1 MANSPSNFLIAGND
15 EHGINPPTPGKR
27 TPMMPYI
34 DRQIYENEWN
44 YAVKNAFLADCLRIG
59 FNVFDVKPNRQ
70 DLPINNRVN
79 AVNRVNPSCLVTFAY
94 NAFGDGTTFNQA
106 NGLEV
111 FYSPNNQFAQ
121 RSLNLSNAVYNEIL
135 NDTRLNGR
143 GVKTLD
149 VALLTSVRTPATL
162 IEAGFMT
169 NFEEAKLM
177 LDPDNITTI
186 GRATCRGVCEFFD
199 VDYTPIQNMTFPTLR
214 TGSRGRYVRY
224 LQFVLSKLGYAVG
237 AVDGAFGTN
246 TANAVRAFQQ
256 ANGLTP
262 DGIVGRNTW
271 YKLNNLTPD
280 ARILRKGS
288 YGAEVRYLQ
297 QKLYSKLYNVGT
309 VDGIFGQNT
318 ENAVREFQTENG
330 LAADGIVGRNTWDYL
345 MDPNRSRPLPSGF
358 RSSQNISNEDTQPT
372 NPNTIFKI

>member
-149 VALLTSVRTPATL
+149 VALLSIFSSLP
-162 IEAGFMT
+162 
-169 NFEEAKLM
+169 
-177 LDPDNITTI
+177 PDIFSN
-186 GRATCRGVCEFFD
+186 E
-199 VDYTPIQNMTFPTLR
+199 VDKTVIPN
-214 TGSRGRYVRY
+214 
-224 LQFVLSKLGYAVG
+224 KK
-237 AVDGAFGTN
+237 N
-246 TANAVRAFQQ
+246 AN
-256 ANGLTP
+256 P
-262 DGIVGRNTW
+262 P
-271 YKLNNLTPD
+271 NNLN
-280 ARILRKGS
+280 IEKIS
-288 YGAEVRYLQ
+288 INYL
-297 QKLYSKLYNVGT
+297 LVNY
-309 VDGIFGQNT
+309 
-318 ENAVREFQTENG
+318 
-330 LAADGIVGRNTWDYL
+330 
-345 MDPNRSRPLPSGF
+345 
-358 RSSQNISNEDTQPT
+358 
-372 NPNTIFKI
+372 

>member
-1 MANSPSNFLIAGND
+1 MANSPSNFLIAAND

-59 FNVFDVKPNRQ
+59 FNIFDVKPNRQ

-79 AVNRVNPSCLVTFAY
+79 AVNRVNPTCLVTFAY

-111 FYSPNNQFAQ
+111 FYSPNNSFAS

-135 NDTRLNGR
+135 TDTTLNGR

-149 VALLTSVRTPATL
+149 VAMLTAVRTPATL

-177 LDPDNITTI
+177 LDPDQVHTI
-186 GRATCRGVCEFFD
+186 GRATCRGVCEYLD
-199 VDYTPIQNMTFPTLR
+199 VQYVPIQDMTFPTIR
-214 TGSRGRYVRY
+214 SGSRGRYVRY
-224 LQFVLSKLGYAVG
+224 LQFVLSKLNYAVG
-237 AVDGAFGTN
+237 AIDGAFGTN

-309 VDGIFGQNT
+309 IDGIFGDNT
-318 ENAVREFQTENG
+318 QRAVREFQGENG
-330 LAADGIVGRNTWDYL
+330 LNVDGIVGRNTWDYL
-345 MDPNRSRPLPSGF
+345 MDSNRSRPLPNTQAP
-358 RSSQNISNEDTQPT
+358 QNSNQPASFNT
-372 NPNTIFKI
+372 DTIFKPQSN